1 MRVCITTAGEG
12 LDAPVDDR
20 LGRARYLVIVET
32 DTMETE
38 TVHNPGS
45 AADHGAGIQAAQMV
59 ARTGASTLLAANCGP
74 KAFEV
79 FRGAGI
85 DVYGGATGT
94 ARTAV
99 EAFLAGALKKMEQAD
114 VVAGWAK

>member
-1 MRVCITTAGEG
+1 MRICVTTTGEG
-12 LDAPVDDR
+12 LEAPIDGR

-32 DTMETE
+32 DTMSDE
-38 TVHNPGS
+38 TVYNPGW
-45 AADHGAGIQAAQMV
+45 AADHGAGVQAAQMV
-59 ARTGASTLLAANCGP
+59 ARTGASVLLAAHCGP

-99 EAFLAGALKKMEQAD
+99 EAFLAGTLEKMEQAD
-114 VVAGWAK
+114 IVAGWAK